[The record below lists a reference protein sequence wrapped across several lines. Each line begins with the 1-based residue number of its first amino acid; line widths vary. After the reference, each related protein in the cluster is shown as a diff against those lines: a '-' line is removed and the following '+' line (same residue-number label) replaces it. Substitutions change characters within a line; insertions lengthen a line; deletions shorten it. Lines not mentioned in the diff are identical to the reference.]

1 MIEINTEE
9 KKIIRIIKEIGLV
22 STALDIWYHGSYEFN
37 QTTIDYVLDICY
49 EMIKKGIL
57 EEYMPNCFN
66 LKNYSKK
73 VINKKI
79 NQLLTLYL

>member
-37 QTTIDYVLDICY
+37 
-49 EMIKKGIL
+49 
-57 EEYMPNCFN
+57 
-66 LKNYSKK
+66 
-73 VINKKI
+73 
-79 NQLLTLYL
+79 